1 MKKNLKVLFKTAH
14 AGMFLLLFSNLMW
27 LQLFE
32 VGGKKFLDLEAE
44 AFMKFEAEN
53 SVISLTGS
61 QPMNDDAMA
70 HARKL
75 GSFICAIFVSQL
87 VMLF

>member
-1 MKKNLKVLFKTAH
+1 MFTVLC
-14 AGMFLLLFSNLMW
+14 

-75 GSFICAIFVSQL
+75 GSFIRAIFVSQPCSEYL
-87 VMLF
+87 LCYFSIL